1 MNDERERMMRQIRAA
16 LPDAHLPAARATIPA
31 REIARQGDR
40 ATMISS
46 FQREVDALGGNC
58 AVATNEA
65 DAIALL
71 LQSLRDANANQ
82 VLTWDDADLPLRRV
96 GQTLQENGYTRIF
109 ARVSRDATKRKTELA
124 ALERADAGITGAL
137 AGLADSGALALVTQP
152 TQARLVS
159 LLPPMHIALLAAS
172 RLYPT
177 MAAFFASHPDVTRR
191 GSNLV
196 FIAGPS
202 RTADIEMTL
211 TRGVHGPKFLCVII
225 LEWL

>member
-1 MNDERERMMRQIRAA
+1 MNNERERMLRQLRAA
-16 LPDAHLPAARATIPA
+16 LPGAQLPAARATIPA
-31 REIARQGDR
+31 REIATSDDR
-40 ATMISS
+40 AAMTAS

-58 AVATNEA
+58 AIAAHEA
-65 DAIALL
+65 AAIALL
-71 LQSLRDANANQ
+71 LQWLREANAQQ
-82 VLTWDDADLPLRRV
+82 VLTWDDAALPLRGL
-96 GQTLQENGYTRIF
+96 GQTLSENGYTRIF
-109 ARVSRDATKRKTELA
+109 ARVSRDAAERKTELA

-137 AGLADSGALALVTQP
+137 AGLADSGALALVSQP
-152 TQARLVS
+152 MQARLVS

-177 MAAFFASHPDVTRR
+177 MAAFFASQPDVTRR

-211 TRGVHGPKFLCVII
+211 TRGVHGPKFLRVLL